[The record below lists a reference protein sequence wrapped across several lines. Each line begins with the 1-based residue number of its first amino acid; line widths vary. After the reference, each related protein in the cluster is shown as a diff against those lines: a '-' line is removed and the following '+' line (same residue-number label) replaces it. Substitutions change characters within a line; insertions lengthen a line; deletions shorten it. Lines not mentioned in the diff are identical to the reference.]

1 MKLSIVTVNIARE
14 HDVVNAR
21 QRARQIADLL
31 GFDAQEQTR
40 IATAVSEIA
49 RNAFRYAKGG
59 RAEFAVEGR
68 NAPQLLLITVRD
80 TGPGIV
86 DLSRI
91 LRGQYR
97 SSTGMGLG
105 VIGAKRLMDSFD
117 VQTSPQAGTLVSM
130 RKLIPDRG
138 APISAAGVAAIA
150 AELARHRSQDPL
162 AEVLE
167 QNQELLRT
175 LDELRARQEELERLS
190 RELEDTNR
198 GVVALYAE
206 LDEKAD
212 HLRRADELKSKFLS
226 NMSHEFRTP
235 LNSILALTRL
245 LLDHVDGSLT
255 EEQTR
260 QVAFVRKAAE
270 DLFELVN
277 DLLDLTKV
285 EAGKIVIRPVDFDVE
300 HLFGA
305 LRGMLRPL
313 LVNPSLSLV
322 FEDATGVP
330 TIQSDEAKVSQI
342 LRNFISNALKF
353 TEAGEIRVSA
363 RMTGPETVVF
373 AVSDTG
379 IGIAPEDQERIFDEF
394 TQIDSPTQRRVRGTG
409 LGLPLTRKLA
419 GLLGGRVGV
428 ESAPGLGSTFSLTL
442 PLVYHPLDTD
452 AGPRPAA
459 AAAVAWEPDPARLP
473 VLVVEDDPAMIV
485 VYQRLLRGTVFQV
498 VPARTLAEAR
508 HLLRTVRP
516 RAIILDVVLGG
527 ERSWSFLAEL
537 KRDEATGAVPVLVVT
552 QVDEASTALALGAD
566 GFARKPVERRWLLEQ
581 LRGLSND
588 RDVRRALVIDD
599 DEVMRYLMRGLL
611 RDTPYVV
618 SEAADGEAGI
628 EMARAQQPSVIFCDL
643 YLPGMTGVD
652 VADTLRADPATRDIP
667 VIISTV
673 RALTDELRDDLQRR
687 GLALMSKEALAN
699 HDGAAEVRRALVQSG
714 IEV

>member
-117 VQTSPQAGTLVSM
+117 VQTSPQVGTLVSM
-130 RKLIPDRG
+130 RKLIPARG

-285 EAGKIVIRPVDFDVE
+285 EAGKIVIRPIDFDVE

-527 ERSWSFLAEL
+527 ERSWNFLAEL

-566 GFARKPVERRWLLEQ
+566 GFARKPIERRWLLEQ

-673 RALTDELRDDLQRR
+673 RALTDELRNDLQRR